1 MLLPKL
7 YFDDSL
13 DNFFENDFNKMKC
26 DIYEED
32 NKYYVELDLPG
43 FKKEEI
49 KIECNKGNLIITAS
63 KEEKND
69 AKNEN
74 RKYIKRERIYN
85 KYSRSFYLGDVDE
98 ENINAKFSDG
108 ILKVI
113 IPKKD
118 ENESKKIINID

>member
-7 YFDDSL
+7 YFDDSF
-13 DNFFENDFNKMKC
+13 DNFFERDFNKMKC
-26 DIYEED
+26 DIFEED
-32 NKYYVELDLPG
+32 NKYHVELDLPG

-69 AKNEN
+69 EDNKN
-74 RKYIKRERIYN
+74 RKYIKRERVYN
-85 KYSRSFYLGDVDE
+85 KYSRNFYLGDVDE
-98 ENINAKFSDG
+98 ENINAKFNDG
-108 ILKVI
+108 ILTVV